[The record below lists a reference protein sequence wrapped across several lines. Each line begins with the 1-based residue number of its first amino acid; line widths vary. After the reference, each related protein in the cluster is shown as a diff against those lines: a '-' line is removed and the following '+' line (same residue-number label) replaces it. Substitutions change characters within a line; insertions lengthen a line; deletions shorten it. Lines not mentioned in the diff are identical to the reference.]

1 MLDEKMGIVEEAARP
16 VRSKRADP
24 GSVMG
29 VYHRL
34 PPSDSIVLS
43 FGPESLKCQ
52 SRGRLRGA
60 QKTIAYFPASPQNG
74 RVM

>member
-16 VRSKRADP
+16 VRSKRA

-34 PPSDSIVLS
+34 PPSDWIVLS
-43 FGPESLKCQ
+43 FGPESLKYQ
-52 SRGRLRGA
+52 SQRRLRGA